1 VTTFVRAKNLVQP
14 HNVMDGVRV
23 PINKPFIGDEEVKA
37 VTEVLKEANLT
48 SANFDAGKK
57 VRELERSLASYL
69 QVKDVVAVNSGT
81 SALLAS
87 LMALNVGVGD
97 EVIVPSFTFAATA
110 NAVKACGATPV
121 FADISLEDY
130 CIDPADVK
138 NKITPKTKAII
149 PVDLYGNV
157 SKVKEIREIASPSGI
172 PIVEDAAQA
181 LGSMDNG
188 SHAGTM
194 CDLGCFSFYPSKV
207 ITTGEGGAI
216 ATNNEELARKLRMI
230 RNHGMVQGYD
240 TTILGLNMRL
250 PEIEAAIGVEQL
262 KKVENFIQ
270 LRRRNALAFN
280 ERLKDASTVV
290 PPLEPAGKRYNW
302 YLYTIYVKSS
312 RDALMQRLRAAG
324 YGAVV
329 YYDPPVHL
337 TPYYQQFVKSPLRV
351 TEDAAKHVLSLPVH
365 PGVKM
370 EEIEEMAVLAKTFGN
385 P

>member
-1 VTTFVRAKNLVQP
+1 MTTFVRAKNLVTP

-23 PINKPFIGDEEVKA
+23 PINKPFIGDEEIKA
-37 VTEVLKEANLT
+37 VNEVLKEANLT

-57 VRELERSLASYL
+57 VRELERALAAYL

-87 LMALNVGVGD
+87 LMALGIGVGD

-121 FADISLEDY
+121 FADIGLDDF

-138 NKITPKTKAII
+138 AKITPKTKAII
-149 PVDLYGNV
+149 PVDIYGNV
-157 SKVKEIREIASPSGI
+157 GKVREVKEIASASGI
-172 PIVEDAAQA
+172 PTVEDAAQA

-188 SHAGTM
+188 AYAGTL

-216 ATNNEELARKLRMI
+216 ATNNEELGRKLRMI

-240 TTILGLNMRL
+240 TTILGLNLRL
-250 PEIEAAIGVEQL
+250 PEMEAAIGVEQL
-262 KKVENFIQ
+262 KKMENFIQ
-270 LRRRNALAFN
+270 IRRKNALAFS
-280 ERLKDASTVV
+280 EKLRDASTVV
-290 PPLEPAGKRYNW
+290 PPTEPTGKRYNW
-302 YLYTIYVKSS
+302 YLYTIYVKAS

-337 TPYYQQFVKSPLRV
+337 TPYYQQFVRTPLKV
-351 TEDAAKHVLSLPVH
+351 TEDASKHVLCLPVH
-365 PGVKM
+365 QGVKM
-370 EEIEEMAVLAKTFGN
+370 EEIEEMALLAKTFGN
-385 P
+385 A